1 MGRGDSLEVNKYECT
16 IYTRSGNKNYEL
28 TDDTYEMLPYEV
40 QGLQDVIGPLVDLL
54 NLSSQL

>member
-1 MGRGDSLEVNKYECT
+1 MEVDIYECT

-40 QGLQDVIGPLVDLL
+40 QGSQDVIGPLVDLL